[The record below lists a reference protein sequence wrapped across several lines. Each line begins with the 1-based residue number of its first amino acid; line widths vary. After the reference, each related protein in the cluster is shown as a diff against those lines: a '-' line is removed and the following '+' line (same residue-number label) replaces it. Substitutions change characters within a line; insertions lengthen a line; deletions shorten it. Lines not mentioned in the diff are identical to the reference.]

1 MRRHLSKT
9 RVPTR
14 PEPHREPGPEPSP
27 EPGPEPLGS
36 AVRVVTDST
45 ACLPG
50 DEGGGEGGGSGGG
63 GVAPVVVPL
72 RVLTPAGE
80 RREGVDIAPA
90 EVAER
95 IARGEHLSTSQP
107 APETFSAV
115 YRDLV
120 ADGARAIVSVHLS
133 GDISGTVGAAAH
145 AGQRA
150 MVPVR
155 AVDSRTTAMAL
166 GFAAL
171 EAAACAAAG
180 ADVEHVV
187 ARAREV
193 AAASRCLF
201 LVDSLDHLR
210 RGGRLSAGAA
220 ALGTALGVKPILEIT
235 DGRVTLVQRVRTRAG
250 ALDRMLTLA
259 AGHAAGMDRPAV
271 AVHHLGAPERAAA
284 AADRLAAELHVTP
297 VVTPVSAVL
306 GTHAGPGALAVV
318 VTELSGHT
326 H

>member
-1 MRRHLSKT
+1 M
-9 RVPTR
+9 
-14 PEPHREPGPEPSP
+14 
-27 EPGPEPLGS
+27 
-36 AVRVVTDST
+36 RVVTDST
-45 ACLPG
+45 ACLP
-50 DEGGGEGGGSGGG
+50 DVDAGEA
-63 GVAPVVVPL
+63 VPVIVPL
-72 RVLTPAGE
+72 RVLTPDGE
-80 RREGVDIAPA
+80 RREGDDITPA
-90 EVAER
+90 EVAAR
-95 IARGEHLSTSQP
+95 IMRGEHLSTSQP

-115 YRDLV
+115 YRDLA
-120 ADGARAIVSVHLS
+120 ADGAQAIVSVHLS
-133 GDISGTVGAAAH
+133 GEISGTVGAAAH

-171 EAAACAAAG
+171 EAASCAAAG

-187 ARAREV
+187 ARARQV
-193 AAASRCLF
+193 AASSRCLF

-220 ALGTALGVKPILEIT
+220 ALGTALGVKPILEIV
-235 DGRVTLVQRVRTRAG
+235 DGRVSLVQRVRTRAG
-250 ALDRMLTLA
+250 ALDRMLALA
-259 AGHAAGMDRPAV
+259 AGHAAGMNRAGV

-284 AADRLAAELHVTP
+284 VAERLAAQLPVTP

-318 VTELSGHT
+318 VSELGGHA

>member
-1 MRRHLSKT
+1 MRLTIPK
-9 RVPTR
+9 PR
-14 PEPHREPGPEPSP
+14 PRPRPVTPADAARP
-27 EPGPEPLGS
+27 

-45 ACLPG
+45 ACLPEAG
-50 DEGGGEGGGSGGG
+50 AADGG
-63 GVAPVVVPL
+63 PVVVPL
-72 RVLTPAGE
+72 QVLTPDGT
-80 RREGVDIAPA
+80 RREGVDITPA
-90 EVAER
+90 EVARR
-95 IARGEHLSTSQP
+95 IGAGQRLTTSQP
-107 APETFSAV
+107 APEDFADV
-115 YRDLV
+115 YRGL
-120 ADGARAIVSVHLS
+120 AAEGARAIVSVHLS
-133 GDISGTVGAAAH
+133 GDVSGTVTAAAH

-155 AVDSRTTAMAL
+155 AVDSRTAAMAL

-171 EAAACAAAG
+171 AASSCAQAG
-180 ADVEHVV
+180 ADAVHVA

-193 AAASRCLF
+193 AASSRCLF

-220 ALGTALGVKPILEIT
+220 ALGAALGVRPILEIV
-235 DGRVTLVQRVRTRAG
+235 DGQVTLVQRVRTRAA
-250 ALDRMLTLA
+250 ALDRMLALA
-259 AGHAAGMDRPAV
+259 VAHAATMERPGV

-284 AADRLAAELHVTP
+284 AAGRLAEVLNVTP

-318 VTELSGHT
+318 VAELGRHE

>member
-1 MRRHLSKT
+1 MRLNLPKLHI
-9 RVPTR
+9 P
-14 PEPHREPGPEPSP
+14 PADAAPAGP
-27 EPGPEPLGS
+27 

-45 ACLPG
+45 ACLP
-50 DEGGGEGGGSGGG
+50 DDVGGPAG
-63 GVAPVVVPL
+63 PVVVPL
-72 RVLTPAGE
+72 QVLTPDGE
-80 RREGVDIAPA
+80 RREGVDITPA

-95 IARGEHLSTSQP
+95 IGSGQRLTTSQP
-107 APETFSAV
+107 SPEDFADAF
-115 YRDLV
+115 RALV
-120 ADGARAIVSVHLS
+120 ADGARAIVAVHLS
-133 GDISGTVGAAAH
+133 GEVSGTVAAAGS

-155 AVDSRTTAMAL
+155 AVDSRTAAMAL

-171 EAAACAAAG
+171 AAASCAADG
-180 ADVEHVV
+180 ADADHVA

-193 AAASRCLF
+193 AASSRCLF

-220 ALGTALGVKPILEIT
+220 ALGTALGVRPILEIV
-235 DGRVTLVQRVRTRAG
+235 DGQVSLVQRVRTRAA
-250 ALDRMLTLA
+250 ALDRMLAHALD
-259 AGHAAGMDRPAV
+259 HAAGMKRPGV
-271 AVHHLGAPERAAA
+271 AVHHLGAPERAEAA
-284 AADRLAAELHVTP
+284 AARLAETLGVTP

-318 VTELSGHT
+318 VAELGRHA

>member
-1 MRRHLSKT
+1 MRLNLPKLHAHPDDAART
-9 RVPTR
+9 DAA
-14 PEPHREPGPEPSP
+14 GP
-27 EPGPEPLGS
+27 

-45 ACLPG
+45 ACLPE
-50 DEGGGEGGGSGGG
+50 DAG
-63 GVAPVVVPL
+63 GVAGPAVVPL
-72 RVLTPAGE
+72 QVLTPDGE
-80 RREGVDIAPA
+80 RREGVDITPT

-95 IARGEHLSTSQP
+95 IGSGQRLTTSQP
-107 APETFSAV
+107 SPEDFAGV
-115 YRDLV
+115 FRDLV
-120 ADGARAIVSVHLS
+120 ADGAHAIVAVHLS
-133 GDISGTVGAAAH
+133 GHVSGTVAAAAN

-155 AVDSRTTAMAL
+155 TVDSETAAMAL

-171 EAAACAAAG
+171 EAASCAADGMDA
-180 ADVEHVV
+180 EHVA

-193 AAASRCLF
+193 AASSRCLF

-220 ALGTALGVKPILEIT
+220 ALGTALGVRPILEIT
-235 DGRVTLVQRVRTRAG
+235 GGQVSLLQRVRTRAA
-250 ALDRMLTLA
+250 ALDRMLALA
-259 AGHAAGMDRPAV
+259 VDHAAGMERPGV
-271 AVHHLGAPERAAA
+271 AVHHLGAPDRAEAAA
-284 AADRLAAELHVTP
+284 ARLAQALGVTP

-318 VTELSGHT
+318 VAELGKHQ